1 MMERVVM
8 NNTNE
13 RDTTE
18 QPSNASATADEQVAP
33 TDGTSWAREED
44 IDTFDQF
51 VRRFWNGEI
60 APDEFKRF
68 RLQNG
73 IYGQR
78 QEGEQMFRIK
88 IPWGGLQAAQLEL
101 LAELAAK
108 APNGVAHVTTRQ
120 NIQLHFIKL
129 EQVIGLMRSLA
140 TVGLTTREACGNT
153 VRNVVV
159 GHCAGVCPQELFDV
173 TPYAET
179 VARFLLRN
187 PMNQNLP
194 RKFKIAFSGCP
205 DDLGLSPMQDIGA
218 CAVVRATAGRE
229 ERGFQLYVGGGLGP
243 MPRVADLL
251 EDFTPADR
259 LLPTVAAIVRVF
271 DRLGNRD
278 DRHKARM
285 KFVLNKLG
293 IEAFRTLVF
302 QERTGLES
310 TMAGQFPSSVIWEKV
325 PLQRASSLPAAS
337 PGESDNPAYRRW
349 RATNVLTQ
357 KQVGYA
363 MVSIR
368 LELGDITSAQ
378 LRTLAFVAREFGDG
392 AVRSTNQQNFAL
404 RWIPTERLPALYR
417 ILSAVGLAAPS
428 AERLADVTACPG
440 ADTCQLGITSSRGL
454 GAAVSA
460 LFDDELKDLADES
473 GIRIKISACPNSCG
487 QHHLADIGLYGGA
500 KKFEGEPSKWVQVPT
515 YEMLLGARLTP
526 GQANYGM
533 PVARIPAKNA
543 PGAVEAV
550 LRLYQKERRNGE
562 PFTDFL
568 DRFGL
573 ESVKTVLTPFTTLP
587 PASEAPDRYLDYNTE
602 EAFSIHVGPGECAS

>member
-1 MMERVVM
+1 M
-8 NNTNE
+8 NDANE
-13 RDTTE
+13 PVSAE
-18 QPSNASATADEQVAP
+18 QPVHVSTP
-33 TDGTSWAREED
+33 TNGRIGQGRAQAANGSSWASEEE

-60 APDEFKRF
+60 SPDEFKRF

-88 IPWGGLQAAQLEL
+88 IPWGGLSSAQLEL

-108 APNGVAHVTTRQ
+108 TPNGVAHVTTRQ

-129 EQVIGLMRSLA
+129 EQVTGLMRSLA
-140 TVGLTTREACGNT
+140 SVGLTTREACGNT
-153 VRNVVV
+153 VRNVTV
-159 GHCAGVCPQELFDV
+159 GHCTGVCPRELFDV

-179 VARFLLRN
+179 IARFLLRN

-205 DDLGLSPMQDIGA
+205 DDLGLSPIQDVGA
-218 CAVVRATAGRE
+218 RAALRSAGESE

-243 MPRVADLL
+243 MPRLAELL
-251 EDFTPADR
+251 EEFTPEER

-310 TMAGQFPSSVIWEKV
+310 TMVGQFPPLVVWEQV
-325 PLQRASSLPAAS
+325 PLHHAS
-337 PGESDNPAYRRW
+337 PDSTGTPVEPNDPAYRRW
-349 RATNVLTQ
+349 RTTNVLQQ
-357 KQVGYA
+357 KQAGYT
-363 MVSIR
+363 MVYIR

-378 LRTLAFVAREFGDG
+378 LRILAFAAREFGDG
-392 AVRSTNQQNFAL
+392 TVRSTNQQNFAL
-404 RWIPTERLPALYR
+404 RWIPSGRLSALHR
-417 ILSAVGLAAPS
+417 VLSAVGLAAPS

-454 GAAVSA
+454 AAALGA
-460 LFDDELKDLADES
+460 LCDDELKGLADEA

-500 KKFEGEPSKWVQVPT
+500 KKFHGRQVPT
-515 YEMLLGARLTP
+515 YEMLVGARFTP
-526 GQANYGM
+526 GEASYAK
-533 PVARIPAKNA
+533 PVARIPAKNV

-550 LRLYQKERRNGE
+550 LQLYKKERQDGE
-562 PFTDFL
+562 SFNNFL
-568 DRFGL
+568 NRWGL
-573 ESVKTVLTPFTTLP
+573 ESVKTVLAPFTELP
-587 PASEAPDRYLDYNTE
+587 PASEASDRYLDYNAE